1 MDPERVCQPCRRLP
15 EIEDGGLERRGGDST
30 APPVKSSYE
39 NLTGSLKQ
47 ALWSPKKY
55 PSLDQ
60 MHEPT
65 DSCSFQS
72 DDGAPRVVWNP
83 RIMSLCFSISAS
95 LEEYPM
101 TPQHHLLNS
110 QHGEDGLHQD
120 GPPLGCPTRTGKK
133 DSSPPA
139 IEELKKRSR
148 FKVWLQVSHARR
160 KQDAVG
166 TSLNKDAWGSLG
178 KGASLFSLPE

>member
-1 MDPERVCQPCRRLP
+1 MLQFCADFKRSENVFMDPERVCQPCRRLP

-65 DSCSFQS
+65 DSCLFQS

-95 LEEYPM
+95 LEECPM
-101 TPQHHLLNS
+101 TLLTS
-110 QHGEDGLHQD
+110 PAKFSAWGGWSPPRWPPTRMSHQD
-120 GPPLGCPTRTGKK
+120 GEKK
-133 DSSPPA
+133 
-139 IEELKKRSR
+139 I
-148 FKVWLQVSHARR
+148 QVH
-160 KQDAVG
+160 Q
-166 TSLNKDAWGSLG
+166 L
-178 KGASLFSLPE
+178 

>member
-1 MDPERVCQPCRRLP
+1 MLQFCADFKRSENVFMDPERVCQPCRRLP

-83 RIMSLCFSISAS
+83 RIMSLCF
-95 LEEYPM
+95 
-101 TPQHHLLNS
+101 
-110 QHGEDGLHQD
+110 
-120 GPPLGCPTRTGKK
+120 
-133 DSSPPA
+133 
-139 IEELKKRSR
+139 
-148 FKVWLQVSHARR
+148 
-160 KQDAVG
+160 
-166 TSLNKDAWGSLG
+166 
-178 KGASLFSLPE
+178 

>member
-1 MDPERVCQPCRRLP
+1 MLQFCADFKRSENVLMDPERVCQPCRRLP
-15 EIEDGGLERRGGDST
+15 GIEGGGLERRGGDST

-83 RIMSLCFSISAS
+83 RIMLLCFSISAS
-95 LEEYPM
+95 LEECPM
-101 TPQHHLLNS
+101 TPLTS
-110 QHGEDGLHQD
+110 PAKFSAWGGWSSPRWPPTRMSHQD
-120 GPPLGCPTRTGKK
+120 GEKK
-133 DSSPPA
+133 
-139 IEELKKRSR
+139 I
-148 FKVWLQVSHARR
+148 QVH
-160 KQDAVG
+160 Q
-166 TSLNKDAWGSLG
+166 L
-178 KGASLFSLPE
+178 